1 MNLPEF
7 KIYSS
12 TKSDKWLFNELAK
25 FNSGVYNN
33 SIYAPFVRPMAN
45 IIKNHLRDRGFTL

>member
-25 FNSGVYNN
+25 FNSRVYNN

-45 IIKNHLRDRGFTL
+45 IIKNHLRDRGFIL